1 MRRFLGVDPGLSGA
15 FALLAVEDDGA
26 QSVQVWPTPCDWITV
41 GTGKRRRYNA
51 YALHRALED
60 LTRQPIALTYLEQQ
74 SARPQQGVAS
84 TFSTGFG
91 YGLWVGLLTAAAVPY
106 AVVPPA
112 RWRGRVGLAT
122 QPKAEKKHVKE
133 AVRLAACRRFPA
145 VPIKLEHADAVM
157 MAVAAAL
164 EHGLEG
170 RETYGTGVQS

>member
-1 MRRFLGVDPGLSGA
+1 MRRYLGIDPGLTGA
-15 FALLAVEDDGA
+15 FALLTVDDDGA
-26 QSVQVWPTPCDWITV
+26 HSVEVWPTPCDWVSV
-41 GTGKRRRYNA
+41 GTGKRRRYNVF
-51 YALHRALED
+51 ALHRALDD
-60 LTRQPIALTYLEQQ
+60 LTRRPIALTYLEQQ
-74 SARPQQGVAS
+74 SARPLQGVSS

-91 YGLWVGLLTAAAVPY
+91 FGLWVGLLTAAAVPF

-122 QPKAEKKHVKE
+122 QRKADKKHVKE

-164 EHGLEG
+164 EHGFEG
-170 RETYGTGVQS
+170 KGETYGT

>member
-1 MRRFLGVDPGLSGA
+1 MRRYLGVDPGLSGA
-15 FALLAVEDDGA
+15 FALVTVADDGA
-26 QSVQVWPTPCDWITV
+26 YSVEVWPTPCDWITV

-51 YALHRALED
+51 FALYRALDD

-74 SARPQQGVAS
+74 SARPQQGVTS

-91 YGLWVGLLTAAAVPY
+91 FGLWIGLLTAAAVPF

-122 QPKAEKKHVKE
+122 QAKAEKKAVKE

-145 VPIKLEHADAVM
+145 VPIPLEHADAVM

-164 EHGLEG
+164 EHGPEG
-170 RETYGTGVQS
+170 KGETTYGT